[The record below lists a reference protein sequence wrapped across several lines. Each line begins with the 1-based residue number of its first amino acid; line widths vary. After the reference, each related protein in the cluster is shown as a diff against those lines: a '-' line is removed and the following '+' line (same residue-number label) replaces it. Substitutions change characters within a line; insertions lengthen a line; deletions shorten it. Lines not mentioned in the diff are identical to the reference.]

1 MLNPTLFWIV
11 VGGILCSMEFIF
23 PTAFVTFM
31 MGIAA
36 LLVAIVS
43 LVWTQSTLL
52 VALWLIFSTL
62 LTILSRRFYT
72 PKRRVSITGDAQ
84 EGETITAIN
93 AGSTGRVLY
102 EGNSWRARC
111 ADETKDI
118 PPQEIVYVV
127 GKEGNTLVV
136 LPRKM
141 LSYD

>member
-1 MLNPTLFWIV
+1 MLNPTLFWII
-11 VGGILCSMEFIF
+11 VGGILCSMEFVF
-23 PTAFVTFM
+23 PTAFVALM
-31 MGIAA
+31 MGIGA
-36 LLVAIVS
+36 LLVAVVS
-43 LVWTQSTLL
+43 LFWTQNTFL

-62 LTILSRRFYT
+62 LIILSRRFFT
-72 PKRRVSITGDAQ
+72 PKRQISRTGDAQ

-111 ADETKDI
+111 ADETQKI
-118 PPQEIVYVV
+118 AAREIVYVV
-127 GKEGNTLVV
+127 GKEGNTLIV